1 MVVKLFL
8 LQLEFFVRHSAL
20 AEVKWAD
27 LKNRKQLQEIWM
39 CTERYLYT
47 RDGKLRPDQKVIDPR
62 KKDFSGISSF

>member
-27 LKNRKQLQEIWM
+27 LKNRKQLQKNMDVYRAILIH
-39 CTERYLYT
+39 ERWKIET
-47 RDGKLRPDQKVIDPR
+47 
-62 KKDFSGISSF
+62 